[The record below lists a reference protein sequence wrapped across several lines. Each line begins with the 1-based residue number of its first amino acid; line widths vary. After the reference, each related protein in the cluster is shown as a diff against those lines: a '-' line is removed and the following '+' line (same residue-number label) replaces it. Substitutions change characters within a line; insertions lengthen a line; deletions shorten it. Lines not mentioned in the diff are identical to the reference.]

1 MRSTISS
8 SLAPGLAPRGAMNYS
23 RSASYSP
30 NRGVLMSEIIPA
42 TPWPNVEGMDDLV
55 EIALNL
61 HSCWNHEA
69 DEMWRK
75 ADPELWEWTQ
85 NPWVIL
91 LTLSRDKII
100 ALLASPEFRSLV
112 QDC

>member
-1 MRSTISS
+1 MT
-8 SLAPGLAPRGAMNYS
+8 
-23 RSASYSP
+23 
-30 NRGVLMSEIIPA
+30 ETIPA

-69 DEMWRK
+69 DEMWRS
-75 ADPELWEWTQ
+75 ADPDLWEWTQ

-91 LTLSRDKII
+91 LTLSRDKIV
-100 ALLASPEFRSLV
+100 ALLGSPAFRA
-112 QDC
+112 